1 MLHDVIEVKPL
12 KNHRLHVRFDDGVEG
27 KIDVIRLIDF
37 KGIFASLKDPRR
49 FAEAFVNRELGTVC
63 WPNGADLDPVVL
75 YSIVTGIEH
84 TRLNDR
90 RSTSA
95 RDLLFLA
102 IENRRLISFE
112 YQGYPR
118 VAEPHDYGIMNRVRT
133 LLVYQVRGESKTR
146 NVPGWKHIRE
156 SEIRE
161 LQVLD
166 EHFPGGRTVPSG
178 QHKKWD
184 KILIRVVPAA

>member
-1 MLHDVIEVKPL
+1 MDLC
-12 KNHRLHVRFDDGVEG
+12 R
-27 KIDVIRLIDF
+27 
-37 KGIFASLKDPRR
+37 GIKRARWLKDQRALLFLSPGSEERQWDLSTGNDYNRAMDSRR
-49 FAEAFVNRELGTVC
+49 L
-63 WPNGADLDPVVL
+63 P
-75 YSIVTGIEH
+75 
-84 TRLNDR
+84 
-90 RSTSA
+90 RSTSV
-95 RDLLFLA
+95 RDLLFFA
-102 IENRRLISFE
+102 IENKRLISFE

-118 VAEPHDYGIMNRVRT
+118 VAEPHDYGIMNGVRT

-156 SEIRE
+156 SEIRG

-184 KILIRVVPAA
+184 KIFIRVAPAA